1 MIEILKVDVHKFTIN
16 KKDSEASNIS
26 VLNLSPNSLILDTLL
41 TLNKGPEVPELDPN
55 QLYWNIYIIRC
66 DRYMLY
72 YLVIYGVY
80 LG

>member
-1 MIEILKVDVHKFTIN
+1 LIEILKVDVHKFTIN

-55 QLYWNIYIIRC
+55 QLYWNIYHS
-66 DRYMLY
+66 L
-72 YLVIYGVY
+72 
-80 LG
+80 